1 MLVGTLLALAVL
13 QPTDM
18 HWQELHAHLSLLIEE
33 YDFSIPEL
41 PGLDFSRIELDW
53 QRLRSTI
60 PEIWK
65 FTNDGREFQVGE
77 QMKARGLKAE
87 YPVILIPGVIST
99 VASSICSLQR
109 RLMDGRIWSRGQPLL
124 NIAHSF
130 ARSYG
135 ED

>member
-1 MLVGTLLALAVL
+1 MLVGTLLALAIL
-13 QPTDM
+13 QPTDKR
-18 HWQELHAHLSLLIEE
+18 WQELHSNLSLLIEE

-53 QRLRSTI
+53 QRLRSSI

-65 FTNDGREFQVGE
+65 FTNDGREFQVGD

-99 VASSICSLQR
+99 VASSISLLRR
-109 RLMDGRIWSRGQPLL
+109 RLMDDRTWSHGQLLL
-124 NIAHSF
+124 NIVHSF

-135 ED
+135 EG

>member
-1 MLVGTLLALAVL
+1 MLVGTLLALAIL
-13 QPTDM
+13 QPTDKR
-18 HWQELHAHLSLLIEE
+18 WQELNSNLSLLIEE

-53 QRLRSTI
+53 QRLRSSI

-65 FTNDGREFQVGE
+65 FTNDGREFQVGD

-99 VASSICSLQR
+99 VASSISLLRR
-109 RLMDGRIWSRGQPLL
+109 RLMDDRTWSHGQLLL
-124 NIAHSF
+124 NIVHSF

-135 ED
+135 EG

>member
-1 MLVGTLLALAVL
+1 MLVGTLLALAIL

-18 HWQELHAHLSLLIEE
+18 HWQELHANLSMFIEE
-33 YDFSIPEL
+33 YDFNIPEL
-41 PGLDFSRIELDW
+41 PGLDFSRIETDW
-53 QRLRSTI
+53 QRLRSSI

-87 YPVILIPGVIST
+87 HPVILIPGVIST

-109 RLMDGRIWSRGQPLL
+109 RLMDDRIWSHGQPLL
-124 NIAHSF
+124 NIVHSF

-135 ED
+135 GG